1 MKNKIPA
8 LFALGGVTWI
18 YQQYTSL
25 HSNDRELDENDRMS
39 LPRDKLFF
47 TALLSKIVYRSPEHI
62 EVLRKENMDGLKN
75 APLPDNEYQL
85 LSSVLEDQYDQSV
98 FPLLIEDKKKDA
110 QMYVWLSK
118 STKTLVLAYRG
129 TSSKADMLID
139 ADLDLVQLFTDVKQ
153 KHEKVRVH
161 HGFHQQFTSI
171 EKKIIDI
178 CEKYRGCFN
187 KIIHTGHSLGGG
199 IATLSSVVFSDK
211 FPDLDHECYTY
222 GSPRP
227 GNSAFQALYG
237 QTFKSRKN
245 SYRVINHHDAVT
257 MTPMNFFYDHVHDA
271 LQFGDDGE
279 VEVSGEMTGMRR
291 VMQQLFHIQRDS
303 IDDHMMPTYLFNIYR
318 GLFGGKEAVCRPT

>member
-1 MKNKIPA
+1 MYVGKVFLA
-8 LFALGGVTWI
+8 LSGVSWI

-25 HSNDRELDENDRMS
+25 HTNDRALDENDRMS

-62 EVLRKENMDGLKN
+62 EVLKGENMDGLKN
-75 APLPDNEYQL
+75 APLPENEYQL
-85 LSSVLEDQYDQSV
+85 LSSVLKDQYDQSV

-129 TSSKADMLID
+129 TSSKADMMTD
-139 ADLDLVQLFTDVKQ
+139 VDLDLVKLFPDDKQ
-153 KHEKVRVH
+153 KHKKVRVH

-271 LQFGDDGE
+271 LQFGDYGE

-303 IDDHMMPTYLFNIYR
+303 IDDHMMSTYLFNIYR